1 MAVYKIDRQTVYVD
15 GVADADLFKVGFGD
29 PAQNDEI
36 VRAAKSRLGELGEL
50 GGELALIN
58 GPASLPVAV
67 VIAHGLLHVYGAIG
81 VFDPKL
87 GAYVVA
93 AAHGG
98 EYSVGELILANTIAA
113 AVEWPELPESPED

>member
-1 MAVYKIDRQTVYVD
+1 MSYNINRITVTAN
-15 GVADADLFKVGFGD
+15 GVAADLFKVGFGE
-29 PAQNDEI
+29 PAQNDAI
-36 VRAAKSRLGELGEL
+36 VRAAEARLGELGEL

-67 VIAHGLLHVYGAIG
+67 VLAHGLLHVYGAVG
-81 VFDPKL
+81 VFDPKI

-98 EYSVGELILANTIAA
+98 TYAVGDLIPADEV
-113 AVEWPELPESPED
+113 VEA

>member
-1 MAVYKIDRQTVYVD
+1 MTAYNINRSTVTVN
-15 GVADADLFKVGFGD
+15 GTDADLFKVGFGD

-36 VRAAKSRLGELGEL
+36 VRAAEARLGEIGEI

-58 GPASLPVAV
+58 GPASLPAAV
-67 VIAHGLLHVYGAIG
+67 VITHGLLHVYGAVG
-81 VFDPKL
+81 VFDPKM

-98 EYSVGELILANTIAA
+98 KYSVGELISADSVAEAA
-113 AVEWPELPESPED
+113 